1 MTARIIPEQEFV
13 ESSVRLMLGSNPAGF
28 ARGEA
33 AMLRALKGSS
43 ASAVA
48 ILPTGSRHT
57 LSRDGSRLKSPR
69 PEVLSPRALAA
80 IEDIDAFQP
89 RFSYIVDMWDRRI
102 RSTSDGAEPPF
113 PVFSFNRI
121 TGEPGRVLWP
131 LAGFHDAGSRGFL
144 GHLDPGRVSW
154 EDKLP
159 KVVWR
164 GGTGGRTIGSSPGRG
179 EGMRLISAL
188 RRYQAGTL
196 GRRKLERV
204 ICGTHRWQVLDRV
217 KDDPRF
223 DLGFVDSA
231 DYIISETPLHQ
242 HLERP
247 RLTPEE
253 MQRFRYIAVLRGND
267 VGSSF
272 YWTMNSGSVGLV
284 QDTPYETFAS
294 GHFRPWEHYIPF
306 AEDGSDLPAR
316 LDWAE
321 SHLQECRAM
330 VRRAA
335 AVCAFLDRPDLRAAV
350 LGGVIRRVG
359 ERMHA
364 TPAWRVNPPQR
375 P

>member
-1 MTARIIPEQEFV
+1 
-13 ESSVRLMLGSNPAGF
+13 
-28 ARGEA
+28 
-33 AMLRALKGSS
+33 
-43 ASAVA
+43 
-48 ILPTGSRHT
+48 
-57 LSRDGSRLKSPR
+57 
-69 PEVLSPRALAA
+69 
-80 IEDIDAFQP
+80 
-89 RFSYIVDMWDRRI
+89 
-102 RSTSDGAEPPF
+102 
-113 PVFSFNRI
+113 
-121 TGEPGRVLWP
+121 VLWP

-144 GHLDPGRVSW
+144 GHLDPGRIAW

-159 KVVWR
+159 KAVWR
-164 GGTGGRTIGSSPGRG
+164 GGTGGRAMGSSAGRG

-231 DYIISETPLHQ
+231 DYVISETPLHQ
-242 HLERP
+242 HPERP
-247 RLTPEE
+247 RLAPEE

-306 AEDGSDLPAR
+306 AEDGRDLPAR
-316 LDWAE
+316 LEWAE
-321 SHLQECRAM
+321 SHPQECRAM
-330 VRRAA
+330 VRRAT
-335 AVCAFLDRPDLRAAV
+335 AVCALLGRADLRAAV
-350 LGGVIRRVG
+350 LGGVVRRVG
-359 ERMHA
+359 A
-364 TPAWRVNPPQR
+364 GLQAGAVLAD
-375 P
+375 